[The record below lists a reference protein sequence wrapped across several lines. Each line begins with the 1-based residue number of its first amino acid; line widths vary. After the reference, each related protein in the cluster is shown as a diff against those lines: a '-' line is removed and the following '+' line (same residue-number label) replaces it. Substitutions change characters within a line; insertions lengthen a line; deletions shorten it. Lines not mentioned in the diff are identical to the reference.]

1 MSNTKG
7 KSIRFFMVD
16 GTPQGILTL
25 EIVNWTGHV
34 LSGPRTK
41 IAELIQRPEMKK
53 TGIYFL
59 TGPDPEGSYRPCVYI
74 GESDNVG
81 TRLIQHNKGETKD
94 FWERACIITSKD
106 QNLTKAHGRYLESR
120 LISIANETGHAKL
133 MNGTAPKNENLPE
146 ADIADM
152 EYFIAQVRLILP
164 VLGLD
169 FLREKPQVEKYE
181 TSFAQSPE
189 YAKIVAANQATPEPL
204 DNPHFEIHRKKDNV
218 RALAREIDGDFVVF
232 AGSETVSK
240 WGSTPSNYQKLFD
253 TLISEG
259 KVRVD
264 TGMSRA
270 VFQENVPFSSPSAAA
285 AVVLGRASNGRTEW
299 KVRGTSK
306 TYEDWQ
312 NERLAANSN
321 GDEEITLEK
330 LGL

>member
-1 MSNTKG
+1 MTNTKG

-81 TRLIQHNKGETKD
+81 TRLIQHNKDETKD

-120 LISIANETGHAKL
+120 LIAIAQEAGHAKL
-133 MNGTAPKNENLPE
+133 FNGTAPKNENLPE

-152 EYFIAQVRLILP
+152 EYFIAQVRLVLP

-169 FLREKPQVEKYE
+169 FLREKPQV
-181 TSFAQSPE
+181 SRPPQIVQSPTLD
-189 YAKIVAANQATPEPL
+189 KILVANQPTPEPL
-204 DNPHFEIHRKKDNV
+204 DNPHFEIQSKKDNLH
-218 RALAREIDGDFVVF
+218 ALAKEVDGDFVVL
-232 AGSETVSK
+232 AGSETRSQWK
-240 WGSTPSNYQKLFD
+240 TSGHNYQKLFE
-253 TLISEG
+253 TLIAEG
-259 KVRVD
+259 KIRID
-264 TGMSRA
+264 TGINKG
-270 VFQENVPFSSPSAAA
+270 VFQEDVAFSSPSAAA
-285 AVVLGRASNGRTEW
+285 AMIFGRSSNGRFEW
-299 KVRGTSK
+299 KVRGTGK
-306 TYEDWQ
+306 TYEQWQ
-312 NERLAANSN
+312 NERLGVANDS
-321 GDEEITLEK
+321 EELTLEK

>member
-120 LISIANETGHAKL
+120 LISIANEMGHAKL

-169 FLREKPQVEKYE
+169 FLREKPQVSSIS
-181 TSFAQSPE
+181 TSFIQSLE
-189 YAKIVAANQATPEPL
+189 YEKKAAINHATV
-204 DNPHFEIHRKKDNV
+204 DMANPFFEIHSKKENLH
-218 RALAREIDGDFVVF
+218 AKAQEIEGDFVVF
-232 AGSETVSK
+232 AGSETRSQWK
-240 WGSTPSNYQKLFD
+240 GSAHNYQRQFD
-253 TLISEG
+253 TLVSEG
-259 KVRVD
+259 KIRID
-264 TGMSRA
+264 QGINKG
-270 VFQENVPFSSPSAAA
+270 VFQEDVAFSSPSAAA
-285 AVVLGRASNGRTEW
+285 AIILGRSSNGRTEW
-299 KVRGTSK
+299 KVCGANHK
-306 TYEDWQ
+306 TYEQWQ
-312 NERLAANSN
+312 NERLGVAHEVLS
-321 GDEEITLEK
+321 D
-330 LGL
+330 